1 MEGISIIDSTI
12 KGRVEP
18 HIYAFRTLD
27 VPFFTKVGDTYRPV
41 DVRLDEWRSKYKKG
55 IEELFRGSALVNKE
69 TYFRDYAV
77 HRYLVDEHFY
87 QLQPDEVKPGVYYSK
102 EFYKDVEKEHIES
115 AIEDIKGDYGNP
127 NSKYSYYNAIERLP
141 EGRAEF
147 QRDADWNPRDN
158 QQDVIEK
165 FLKAREIGRTNLL
178 MYAVMRFGKTF
189 TSLCC
194 AKAMDAKLVVVV
206 SGKSA
211 VADEW
216 RENVQRP
223 LIFKGYHFVSA
234 YELDRNRNIISDLL
248 NEDDDEGAFDKK
260 RVVVFLTLQDLLGN
274 TIKRRHID
282 LFRHNEAGD
291 IDLLIIDE
299 THFAARSEQTGRV
312 LNEEFDEALED
323 MEDVVKKFN
332 PSVKLHLSGTPY
344 RILMNHEFEEQDII
358 ARVQY
363 NDIHEAQQKWYENN
377 LKKSEQEMEEDWKNP
392 YYGFPQMV
400 RFAFNLNDSAR
411 HRLNE
416 LKKEGK
422 EYQLSAL
429 FDTMT
434 VNNEDGTRRHQFSYC
449 TEVLELLQAID
460 GSKNDSN
467 IFGFLDYEKI
477 QQGEMCHHMVMVLPS
492 RNACDA
498 MEALLKEESAKQT
511 FCHLKDYHVINL
523 SGLDCPNEYKSSDYS
538 RNVKDFIT
546 KSEEKGEKTITLTV
560 GKMLTGSTV
569 REWDTM
575 IFLKGTSSPQE
586 YDQAIYRL
594 QSQYLKKI
602 LTTNPKTKDE
612 EYVVRDMKPQTLL
625 VDFDPARMFVMQR
638 LRTLISNAINGKKG
652 NAELTEQ
659 LDTDLSISPII
670 TIDNNNIQRV
680 MPIDIINKLR
690 EYDNNKSLMDT
701 TADILIDDGVFDDD
715 LLKSLIEKQ
724 PELKG
729 KAGIFTS
736 KPYEGEGSDADL
748 PDDDDSKEGNE
759 QNKDNREK
767 KPVDELKSLKQRLQT
782 YYFKILLFAYLS
794 DLEEKSLD
802 DVIRNIEDSKHPECR
817 RIAYN
822 LELDLKGLKLIRN
835 TVNHICLADLDDK
848 IHNVDTLSGDTKADI
863 LTAMRRFS
871 RLSDNIITTPPHIAE
886 KMVCL
891 LPEDVTADS
900 RFLNIAG
907 KTGEF
912 ENAIVNRYG
921 DTVKRNIYTLPING
935 VTYECTLKMYKMLG
949 IPTKNI
955 LNFSAF
961 DLIDPDKQQEK
972 IKILQDMK
980 FDAILGNPPYNM
992 NNMGDGNG
1000 SDPLYHL
1007 FVNFVMSLTAKGL
1020 LIHPARFLF
1029 NAGKTPKEWNNKML
1043 NNPHFKIADYWAK
1056 SADVFPD
1063 VEINGGIV
1071 ISLWNKS
1078 ENYGKIGFFSPYK
1091 ELHSIIEK
1099 VKSNREMAFSTIV
1112 GQRELYGL
1120 TDDLYKEHPQLVG
1133 VQSKGHK
1140 YSLGANI
1147 FNVFPD
1153 LFYDVKPEDN
1163 NDYVLIYGRKNNKR
1177 CSMWFRK
1184 TYITTADNLSKYKV
1198 IISKADGAAG
1208 KIGNPIPARVLGKV
1222 EIGKP
1227 NLAYTD
1233 TFIGIGNFDTLDE
1246 AEACMKYV
1254 KSRFARTM
1262 LCTKKVTQDNSKEL
1276 WANVPL
1282 QDFTSSSDIN
1292 WSCSISE
1299 IDKQLYAKYN
1309 LSDEEVKFIEAMI
1322 KPMD

>member
-1 MEGISIIDSTI
+1 MEGISIINSTI
-12 KGRVEP
+12 RGRVEP

-55 IEELFRGSALVNKE
+55 LEELFRSSALVNSE

-77 HRYLVDEHFY
+77 HRYLEDEHFH
-87 QLQPDEVKPGVYYSK
+87 QLQPDEVKPGVYYSN
-102 EFYKDVEKEHIES
+102 EFYKDVEKEHIIS
-115 AIEDIKGDYGNP
+115 AIKDIKDNYGNP
-127 NSKYSYYNAIERLP
+127 NSKYSYYNAVERLP

-147 QRDADWNPRDN
+147 KRDADWVPRKN
-158 QQDVIEK
+158 QEEVIGK
-165 FLKAREIGRTNLL
+165 FVNANEDGRKNLL

-194 AKAMDAKLVVVV
+194 AKAMNAKLIVVV

-223 LIFKGYHFVSA
+223 NIFKGYHFVSA
-234 YELDRNRNIISDLL
+234 YELDRNRNIISILL
-248 NEDDDEGAFDKK
+248 NEDDDEGGYGKK

-282 LFRHNEAGD
+282 LFHHNEAGD

-299 THFAARSEQTGRV
+299 THFAARSEQTGKV

-323 MEDVVKKFN
+323 MEDAVKKFK

-363 NDIHEAQQKWYENN
+363 NDIHMAQQQWYKDN
-377 LKKSEQEMEEDWKNP
+377 LKKSEDEMEEDWKNP

-411 HRLNE
+411 HRLDE

-429 FDTMT
+429 FDTKT
-434 VNNEDGTRRHQFSYC
+434 VTNDDRKRRQQFSYRA
-449 TEVLELLQAID
+449 EVLELLQAID
-460 GSKNDSN
+460 GSKNDTN
-467 IFGFLDYEKI
+467 IFGFLDYDKI
-477 QQGEMCHHMVMVLPS
+477 QQGEMCHHIVMVLPS

-498 MEALLKEESAKQT
+498 MEALLREESANQT
-511 FCHLKDYHVINL
+511 FWHLKDYHVINL

-546 KSEEKGEKTITLTV
+546 KNEEKGEKTITLTV

-594 QSQYLKKI
+594 QSQYLQKI
-602 LTTNPKTKDE
+602 LTTNPKTKEE

-625 VDFDPARMFVMQR
+625 VDFDPTRMFRMQR

-659 LDTDLSISPII
+659 LDIDLSISPII

-680 MPIDIINKLR
+680 KPVDIINKLR
-690 EYDNNKSLMDT
+690 EYDNSKSLMDT
-701 TADILIDDGVFDDD
+701 TTDILLDDGVFDDD
-715 LLKSLIEKQ
+715 LLKALIEKQ

-748 PDDDDSKEGNE
+748 PNDDESKADKE
-759 QNKDNREK
+759 QNKEKREDR
-767 KPVDELKSLKQRLQT
+767 PTDELKSLKQRLQT

-802 DVIRNIEDSKHPECR
+802 DVIRNIEDPQHPECR
-817 RIAYN
+817 RIAHN
-822 LELDLKGLKLIRN
+822 LELDLKGLKLIRS
-835 TVNHICLADLDDK
+835 TVNHLCLADLDDK
-848 IHNVDTLSGDTKADI
+848 IHNVDMLSGDTKADI
-863 LTAMRRFS
+863 LTAMKRFS

-886 KMVCL
+886 EMVGI

-921 DTVKRNIYTLPING
+921 DAVKNNIYTLPING

-949 IPTKNI
+949 IPKKNI

-972 IKILQDMK
+972 IKILQDMN
-980 FDAILGNPPYNM
+980 FDVILGNPPYNKL
-992 NNMGDGNG
+992 DGG
-1000 SDPLYHL
+1000 AGVSAVAIYPH
-1007 FVNFVMSLTAKGL
+1007 FVNAAKKSNPRYISMIMPAKWYNGGRGLDEFREAMLHDKQLRTLFDYVDTHDCFPSVDVAGGICHFLRDRAYDGLCDFVSCRGNSKQATARDLGESEVLIRFDEEIDILNKIQATNPVYLSSKVYSQKPFGLRTYVKPIEGGDIGLRYNRGLGTYKRELVTTNKELIDKWKIITSCLTAEHAGETDKNGQKRILSTLEILEPGTICTETYML
-1020 LIHPARFLF
+1020 LSVFDSKDECVNMYKYLKTRF
-1029 NAGKTPKEWNNKML
+1029 
-1043 NNPHFKIADYWAK
+1043 
-1056 SADVFPD
+1056 V
-1063 VEINGGIV
+1063 
-1071 ISLWNKS
+1071 
-1078 ENYGKIGFFSPYK
+1078 
-1091 ELHSIIEK
+1091 
-1099 VKSNREMAFSTIV
+1099 
-1112 GQRELYGL
+1112 RELIAM
-1120 TDDLYKEHPQLVG
+1120 TTSTQHMAK
-1133 VQSKGHK
+1133 
-1140 YSLGANI
+1140 AN
-1147 FNVFPD
+1147 
-1153 LFYDVKPEDN
+1153 
-1163 NDYVLIYGRKNNKR
+1163 
-1177 CSMWFRK
+1177 FR
-1184 TYITTADNLSKYKV
+1184 
-1198 IISKADGAAG
+1198 
-1208 KIGNPIPARVLGKV
+1208 
-1222 EIGKP
+1222 
-1227 NLAYTD
+1227 
-1233 TFIGIGNFDTLDE
+1233 F
-1246 AEACMKYV
+1246 
-1254 KSRFARTM
+1254 
-1262 LCTKKVTQDNSKEL
+1262 
-1276 WANVPL
+1276 VPL
-1282 QDFTSSSDIN
+1282 QDFSRPWTEKD
-1292 WSCSISE
+1292 
-1299 IDKQLYAKYN
+1299 LYVKYN
-1309 LSDEEVKFIEAMI
+1309 LSDEDVKFIEAMI

>member
-1 MEGISIIDSTI
+1 MEGINIIDSTI
-12 KGRVEP
+12 RGRVEP

-55 IEELFRGSALVNKE
+55 VEELFRGSALVNAE

-77 HRYLVDEHFY
+77 HRYLEDEHFH
-87 QLQPDEVKPGVYYSK
+87 QLLPDEVKPGVYYSN

-127 NSKYSYYNAIERLP
+127 NSKYSYYNAVERLP
-141 EGRAEF
+141 EGRAEYK
-147 QRDADWNPRDN
+147 RDADWTPRRN
-158 QQDVIEK
+158 QKEVIK
-165 FLKAREIGRTNLL
+165 NFVKALDAGRTNLL

-194 AKAMDAKLVVVV
+194 AKAMNARLIVVV

-223 LIFKGYHFVSA
+223 NIFKGYHFVSA
-234 YELDRNRNIISDLL
+234 YELDRDRNIISNLL
-248 NEDDDEGAFDKK
+248 NEDNDEGAYDKK

-282 LFRHNEAGD
+282 LFNHNETGD

-299 THFAARSEQTGRV
+299 THFAARSEQTGKV
-312 LNEEFDEALED
+312 LNEELDEALE
-323 MEDVVKKFN
+323 EVEKVAKRFK
-332 PSVKLHLSGTPY
+332 SRVKLHLSGTPY
-344 RILMNHEFEEQDII
+344 RILMNHEFKEQDII

-363 NDIHEAQQKWYENN
+363 NDIHEAQQQWYTDN
-377 LKKSEQEMEEDWKNP
+377 LKKSEDEMEEDWKNP

-411 HRLNE
+411 HRLDE
-416 LKKEGK
+416 LKKAGK
-422 EYQLSAL
+422 EYQLSVL

-434 VNNEDGTRRHQFSYC
+434 VNNDDGTRRQQFLYRA
-449 TEVLELLQAID
+449 EVLELLQAID
-460 GSKNDSN
+460 GKEHDTN
-467 IFGFLDYEKI
+467 IFSFLDYKKI
-477 QQGEMCHHMVMVLPS
+477 QEGEMCHHMVMVLPS

-498 MEALLKEESAKQT
+498 MEALLNEESANGS
-511 FCHLKDYHVINL
+511 FNHLNEYAIINL
-523 SGLDCPNEYKSSDYS
+523 SGNDGPNEYKSDDYS
-538 RNVKDFIT
+538 RNVKDFIA
-546 KSEEKGEKTITLTV
+546 KSEKRGEKTVTLTV

-594 QSQYLKKI
+594 QSQYLQKI
-602 LTTNPKTKDE
+602 ITINSQKKDE

-625 VDFDPARMFVMQR
+625 VDFDPTRMFRMQR

-652 NAELTEQ
+652 NTDLAEQ
-659 LDTDLSISPII
+659 LDTDLIISPII
-670 TIDNNNIQRV
+670 TIDNNAIQRV
-680 MPIDIINKLR
+680 VPIDIINKLR
-690 EYDNNKSLMDT
+690 EYDNSKSLMDT

-729 KAGIFTS
+729 KAGIFSS
-736 KPYEGEGSDADL
+736 KPYEGEGSDIDL
-748 PDDDDSKEGNE
+748 PDEDDGKADNE
-759 QNKDNREK
+759 QNKENREK

-802 DVIRNIEDSKHPECR
+802 DVIRNIQDSKHPECR
-817 RIAYN
+817 RIAHN
-822 LELDLKGLKLIRN
+822 LELDLEGLKLIRS
-835 TVNHICLADLDDK
+835 TVNHLCMADLDDK

-863 LTAMRRFS
+863 LTAMKRFS

-886 KMVCL
+886 EMVGI

-912 ENAIVNRYG
+912 ENAIVNRFG
-921 DTVKRNIYTLPING
+921 DAVKNNIYTLPING

-961 DLIDPDKQQEK
+961 DLIDPNKKEEK

-980 FDAILGNPPYNM
+980 FDVFIGNPPYNKL
-992 NNMGDGNG
+992 DGG
-1000 SDPLYHL
+1000 AGVSAVAIYPHFVDVAKKSDPRYISMIMPAKWYNGGRGLDEFREVMLKDKQLRTLYDYVDTHDCFPTVDVAGGVCHFL
-1007 FVNFVMSLTAKGL
+1007 RDKAYDGLCDFVSCRATSKKLTARDLGESEVLIRYEEEIDILDKIQATNPVYLSSKVYSQKPFGL
-1020 LIHPARFLF
+1020 RTYVKPIEGGDIGLR
-1029 NAGKTPKEWNNKML
+1029 
-1043 NNPHFKIADYWAK
+1043 Y
-1056 SADVFPD
+1056 
-1063 VEINGGIV
+1063 NGGM
-1071 ISLWNKS
+1071 
-1078 ENYGKIGFFSPYK
+1078 GTYK
-1091 ELHSIIEK
+1091 
-1099 VKSNREMAFSTIV
+1099 
-1112 GQRELYGL
+1112 REL
-1120 TDDLYKEHPQLVG
+1120 
-1133 VQSKGHK
+1133 
-1140 YSLGANI
+1140 
-1147 FNVFPD
+1147 
-1153 LFYDVKPEDN
+1153 
-1163 NDYVLIYGRKNNKR
+1163 
-1177 CSMWFRK
+1177 
-1184 TYITTADNLSKYKV
+1184 ITTNKDLIDKWKIITSCLTAEHAGETDKNGQKRILST
-1198 IISKADGAAG
+1198 
-1208 KIGNPIPARVLGKV
+1208 L
-1222 EIGKP
+1222 EILEPG
-1227 NLAYTD
+1227 T
-1233 TFIGIGNFDTLDE
+1233 
-1246 AEACMKYV
+1246 
-1254 KSRFARTM
+1254 
-1262 LCTKKVTQDNSKEL
+1262 LCTETYMLLSVFDSKDECVNMYNYLKTRFVRELIAMTTSTQHMAK
-1276 WANVPL
+1276 ANFRFVPL
-1282 QDFTSSSDIN
+1282 QDFSYPWTEKD
-1292 WSCSISE
+1292 
-1299 IDKQLYAKYN
+1299 LYAKYN
-1309 LSDEEVKFIEAMI
+1309 LSDEDIKFIETMI

>member
-1 MEGISIIDSTI
+1 MEGINIIDSAI
-12 KGRVEP
+12 GGRVEP

-77 HRYLVDEHFY
+77 HRYLEDEHFH
-87 QLQPDEVKPGVYYSK
+87 QLQPDEVKPGVYYSNEFFK
-102 EFYKDVEKEHIES
+102 EVEKEHIES

-127 NSKYSYYNAIERLP
+127 HSKYSYYNAIERLP
-141 EGRAEF
+141 EGRADF

-158 QQDVIEK
+158 QQEVIDT
-165 FLKAREIGRTNLL
+165 FLNARAAGRTNLL

-223 LIFKGYHFVSA
+223 NIFKGYHFVSA

-248 NEDDDEGAFDKK
+248 SEDDDEGEYDKK

-282 LFRHNEAGD
+282 LFRHNESGD

-323 MEDVVKKFN
+323 MEDIVKKFK
-332 PSVKLHLSGTPY
+332 PRVKLHLSGTPY

-363 NDIHEAQQKWYENN
+363 NDIHEAQQQWYTDN
-377 LKKSEQEMEEDWKNP
+377 LKKSEDEMEEDWKNP

-411 HRLNE
+411 RRLDE

-422 EYQLSAL
+422 EYQLSVL
-429 FDTMT
+429 FDTKII
-434 VNNEDGTRRHQFSYC
+434 NNEDGTRQQQFTYH

-460 GSKNDSN
+460 GSKNDAN
-467 IFGFLDYEKI
+467 IFDFLDYEKI

-498 MEALLKEESAKQT
+498 MEALIREESAKLT
-511 FCHLKDYHVINL
+511 FRHLKDYHVINL
-523 SGLDCPNEYKSSDYS
+523 SGFDCPNEFKNSDYS

-546 KSEEKGEKTITLTV
+546 KSEEEGEKTITLTV

-575 IFLKGTSSPQE
+575 IFLKGTASPQE

-602 LTTNPKTKDE
+602 LTTNPKTKEE

-659 LDTDLSISPII
+659 LAADLSISPII
-670 TIDNNNIQRV
+670 TIDNNHIQRV

-690 EYDNNKSLMDT
+690 EYDNSKSLMDT
-701 TADILIDDGVFDDD
+701 TVDILIDDGVFDDD

-748 PDDDDSKEGNE
+748 PDDDGSKADDE
-759 QNKDNREK
+759 QNTENRER

-802 DVIRNIEDSKHPECR
+802 DVIRNIQDPKHPECR
-817 RIAYN
+817 RIARN
-822 LELDLKGLKLIRN
+822 LELDIEGLKLIRS
-835 TVNHICLADLDDK
+835 TVNHLCLADLDDK

-863 LTAMRRFS
+863 LTAMKRFS

-886 KMVCL
+886 EMVGI

-912 ENAIVNRYG
+912 EYAIVNRYG
-921 DTVKRNIYTLPING
+921 DAVKHNIYTLPING

-961 DLIDPDKQQEK
+961 DLIDPNQQQEK
-972 IKILQDMK
+972 IKILQDMN
-980 FDAILGNPPYNM
+980 FDVLIGNPPYNKL
-992 NNMGDGNG
+992 DGG
-1000 SDPLYHL
+1000 AGVSAVAIYPHYVDA
-1007 FVNFVMSLTAKGL
+1007 AK
-1020 LIHPARFLF
+1020 ITNPRYISMIMPA
-1029 NAGKTPKEWNNKML
+1029 KW
-1043 NNPHFKIADYWAK
+1043 Y
-1056 SADVFPD
+1056 
-1063 VEINGGIV
+1063 NGGRG
-1071 ISLWNKS
+1071 L
-1078 ENYGKIGFFSPYK
+1078 EEFR
-1091 ELHSIIEK
+1091 EAMLHDK
-1099 VKSNREMAFSTIV
+1099 QLRT
-1112 GQRELYGL
+1112 LY
-1120 TDDLYKEHPQLVG
+1120 
-1133 VQSKGHK
+1133 
-1140 YSLGANI
+1140 
-1147 FNVFPD
+1147 
-1153 LFYDVKPEDN
+1153 
-1163 NDYVLIYGRKNNKR
+1163 DYVDTHDCFPTVDVAGGVCHFLRDRVY
-1177 CSMWFRK
+1177 
-1184 TYITTADNLSKYKV
+1184 
-1198 IISKADGAAG
+1198 DG
-1208 KIGNPIPARVLGKV
+1208 
-1222 EIGKP
+1222 
-1227 NLAYTD
+1227 
-1233 TFIGIGNFDTLDE
+1233 
-1246 AEACMKYV
+1246 
-1254 KSRFARTM
+1254 
-1262 LCTKKVTQDNSKEL
+1262 LCDFVSCRANSKEVTARNL
-1276 WANVPL
+1276 AESEVLIRFDEEIDILNKIQATNPVYLSSKVYSQKPFGLRTYVKPIEGGDIGLRYNGGLGTYKRELITTNSELIDKWKIITSCLTAEHAGETDKNGQKRILSTLEILEPGTICTETYMLLSVFDLKDECVNMFNYLKTRFVRELIAMTTSTQHMAKANFRFVPL
-1282 QDFTSSSDIN
+1282 QDFSRPWTDV
-1292 WSCSISE
+1292 
-1299 IDKQLYAKYN
+1299 DLYAKYN
-1309 LSDEEVKFIEAMI
+1309 LSDKDVKFIEAMI

>member
-1 MEGISIIDSTI
+1 MEGINIIDSTI
-12 KGRVEP
+12 RGRVEP

-77 HRYLVDEHFY
+77 HRYLEDEHFH
-87 QLQPDEVKPGVYYSK
+87 QLQPNEVKPGVYYSN
-102 EFYKDVEKEHIES
+102 EFYKEVEKEHIES

-127 NSKYSYYNAIERLP
+127 NSKYSYYNAVERLP

-158 QQDVIEK
+158 QQEVIDK
-165 FLKAREIGRTNLL
+165 FLNARAAGRTNLL

-223 LIFKGYHFVSA
+223 NIFKGYHFVSA

-248 NEDDDEGAFDKK
+248 NDDDDDGTYDKK

-323 MEDVVKKFN
+323 MEDVVKKFK
-332 PSVKLHLSGTPY
+332 PRVKLHLSGTPY

-363 NDIHEAQQKWYENN
+363 NDIHEAQQQWYTDN
-377 LKKSEQEMEEDWKNP
+377 LKKSEDEMEEDWKNP

-411 HRLNE
+411 HRLDE

-422 EYQLSAL
+422 EYQLGVL
-429 FDTMT
+429 FDTKII
-434 VNNEDGTRRHQFSYC
+434 NNEDGTRQQQFTYH

-460 GSKNDSN
+460 GSKNDAN

-498 MEALLKEESAKQT
+498 MELLLKEESVKQT

-523 SGLDCPNEYKSSDYS
+523 SGFDCPNEYKSSDYS

-575 IFLKGTSSPQE
+575 IFLKGTASPQE

-602 LTTNPKTKDE
+602 LTTNPKTKEE

-625 VDFDPARMFVMQR
+625 VDFDPARMFIMQR

-690 EYDNNKSLMDT
+690 EYDNSKSLMDT

-736 KPYEGEGSDADL
+736 KPYEGEGSDVDL
-748 PDDDDSKEGNE
+748 PDEGGGKADDG

-802 DVIRNIEDSKHPECR
+802 DVIRNIKDPNHPECR
-817 RIAYN
+817 RIARN
-822 LELDLKGLKLIRN
+822 LELDLEGLKLIRS
-835 TVNHICLADLDDK
+835 TVNHLCLADLDDK

-863 LTAMRRFS
+863 LTAMKRFS

-886 KMVCL
+886 EMVGV

-921 DTVKRNIYTLPING
+921 DSVKHNIYTIPING

-961 DLIDPDKQQEK
+961 DLIDPNKQQEK

-980 FDAILGNPPYNM
+980 FDVFIGNPPYNKLDGGAGVSAVAIYPHFVEAAKKSNPRYISM
-992 NNMGDGNG
+992 IMPAKWYNGGRGLDEFREAMLHDKQVRTLFDYVDTHDCFPSVDVAGGVCHFLRDRAYDGLCDFVSCRANSKKATARDLGESEVLIRYDEEIDILDKIQATNPEYLSSKVYSQKPFGLRTYVKPIEGGDICLRYNGGMGTYKRELITTNKDLIDKWKIIT
-1000 SDPLYHL
+1000 SC
-1007 FVNFVMSLTAKGL
+1007 LTAEHAGETDKNGQKRILSTLEILEPGTICTETYML
-1020 LIHPARFLF
+1020 LSVFDTKDECINMFNYLKTRF
-1029 NAGKTPKEWNNKML
+1029 
-1043 NNPHFKIADYWAK
+1043 
-1056 SADVFPD
+1056 V
-1063 VEINGGIV
+1063 
-1071 ISLWNKS
+1071 
-1078 ENYGKIGFFSPYK
+1078 
-1091 ELHSIIEK
+1091 
-1099 VKSNREMAFSTIV
+1099 
-1112 GQRELYGL
+1112 RELIAM
-1120 TDDLYKEHPQLVG
+1120 TTSTQHMAK
-1133 VQSKGHK
+1133 
-1140 YSLGANI
+1140 AN
-1147 FNVFPD
+1147 
-1153 LFYDVKPEDN
+1153 
-1163 NDYVLIYGRKNNKR
+1163 
-1177 CSMWFRK
+1177 FR
-1184 TYITTADNLSKYKV
+1184 
-1198 IISKADGAAG
+1198 
-1208 KIGNPIPARVLGKV
+1208 
-1222 EIGKP
+1222 
-1227 NLAYTD
+1227 
-1233 TFIGIGNFDTLDE
+1233 F
-1246 AEACMKYV
+1246 
-1254 KSRFARTM
+1254 
-1262 LCTKKVTQDNSKEL
+1262 
-1276 WANVPL
+1276 VPL
-1282 QDFTSSSDIN
+1282 QDFSRPWTEDDLYEKYKLTDPDI
-1292 WSCSISE
+1292 
-1299 IDKQLYAKYN
+1299 
-1309 LSDEEVKFIEAMI
+1309 KFIEAMI
-1322 KPMD
+1322 KPME

>member
-1 MEGISIIDSTI
+1 MEGINIIDSTI
-12 KGRVEP
+12 RGRVEP

-41 DVRLDEWRSKYKKG
+41 DVRLDEWRSKYEK
-55 IEELFRGSALVNKE
+55 IEELFRGSALVNAE

-77 HRYLVDEHFY
+77 HRYLEDERFH
-87 QLQPDEVKPGVYYSK
+87 QLQPDEVRPGVYYSN
-102 EFYKDVEKEHIES
+102 EFYKDVEKEHIEC

-158 QQDVIEK
+158 QQEVIDK
-165 FLKAREIGRTNLL
+165 FLFARKAGRTNLL

-211 VADEW
+211 VSDEW

-234 YELDRNRNIISDLL
+234 YELDRNRNIISELL
-248 NEDDDEGAFDKK
+248 SQDDDEGAYDKK
-260 RVVVFLTLQDLLGN
+260 RVVVFLTLQDLLGR
-274 TIKRRHID
+274 TVKRRHTD

-299 THFAARSEQTGRV
+299 THFAARSEQTGKV
-312 LNEEFDEALED
+312 LSDELDEALED
-323 MEDVVKKFN
+323 VEEVSKRFK
-332 PSVKLHLSGTPY
+332 SRVKLHLSGTPY

-363 NDIHEAQQKWYENN
+363 NDIHAAQQQWYSDN
-377 LKKSEQEMEEDWKNP
+377 LKKREDEMEEDWKNP

-411 HRLNE
+411 HRLDE
-416 LKKEGK
+416 LKKAGK
-422 EYQLSAL
+422 EYQLSVL
-429 FDTMT
+429 FDTKT
-434 VNNEDGTRRHQFSYC
+434 ITNDDGTRQQQFTYRR
-449 TEVLELLQAID
+449 EVLELLQAID
-460 GSKNDSN
+460 GKEHDAN
-467 IFGFLDYEKI
+467 IFSFLDYKKI

-498 MEALLKEESAKQT
+498 MEALLKEESTKDS
-511 FCHLKDYHVINL
+511 FNHLNEYGIINL
-523 SGLDCPNEYKSSDYS
+523 SGNNGPNEYRSDDYS
-538 RNVKDFIT
+538 HNVKDFIA
-546 KSEEKGEKTITLTV
+546 KSEKRGEKTVTLTV

-594 QSQYLKKI
+594 QSQYLQKI
-602 LTTNPKTKDE
+602 HTTTPKTNE
-612 EYVVRDMKPQTLL
+612 EKYVVRDMKPQTLL
-625 VDFDPARMFVMQR
+625 VDFDPTRMFRMQR

-652 NAELTEQ
+652 NAELAEQ
-659 LDTDLSISPII
+659 LDADLSISPII

-680 MPIDIINKLR
+680 MPVDIINKLR
-690 EYDNNKSLMDT
+690 EYDNSKSLMDT
-701 TADILIDDGVFDDD
+701 TADILIDDGVFDDG

-736 KPYEGEGSDADL
+736 KPYEGEGSDADI
-748 PDDDDSKEGNE
+748 PDDDGSKADEDH
-759 QNKDNREK
+759 NKENRER

-802 DVIRNIEDSKHPECR
+802 DVIRNIQDPKHPECR
-817 RIAYN
+817 RIANN
-822 LELDLKGLKLIRN
+822 LELDLEGLRMIRN
-835 TVNHICLADLDDK
+835 TVNHLCLADLDDK
-848 IHNVDTLSGDTKADI
+848 IHNVDTLSGDTEADI
-863 LTAMRRFS
+863 QTAMRRFS
-871 RLSDNIITTPPHIAE
+871 RLSNNIITTPPHIAE
-886 KMVCL
+886 EMVGI

-912 ENAIVNRYG
+912 EYAIVNRYG
-921 DTVKRNIYTLPING
+921 DRVKPNIYTIPING

-972 IKILQDMK
+972 IKILQDMN
-980 FDAILGNPPYNM
+980 FDVILGNPPYM
-992 NNMGDGNG
+992 VMDGGAQASAAPIYN
-1000 SDPLYHL
+1000 L
-1007 FVNFVMSLTAKGL
+1007 FVDASAKVKTPFVTM
-1020 LIHPARFLF
+1020 IMPARWY
-1029 NAGKTPKEWNNKML
+1029 AGGRGLDEFRLSMLKDNNIRRL
-1043 NNPHFKIADYWAK
+1043 DDFTNPE
-1056 SADVFPD
+1056 SVFPGTN
-1063 VEINGGIV
+1063 IRGGICYFLKDLNYDNTSNLVRV
-1071 ISLWNKS
+1071 ITHEKDGISSDTMRSLQIKGIDTFVRDS
-1078 ENYGKIGFFSPYK
+1078 EAISILAKVREASTQFMEEWISPLRPFGFRGYFVNDEAFKPTPENIVDPVACIGKGHQTGY
-1091 ELHSIIEK
+1091 
-1099 VKSNREMAFSTIV
+1099 VA
-1112 GQRELYGL
+1112 RELIRVH
-1120 TDDLYKEHPQLVG
+1120 TEWID
-1133 VQSKGHK
+1133 
-1140 YSLGANI
+1140 
-1147 FNVFPD
+1147 
-1153 LFYDVKPEDN
+1153 
-1163 NDYVLIYGRKNNKR
+1163 R
-1177 CSMWFRK
+1177 
-1184 TYITTADNLSKYKV
+1184 YKV
-1198 IISKADGAAG
+1198 IMPRANNIGTELNDDNLNAFVGEPKTICTESYLVIGGDADLSEQQS
-1208 KIGNPIPARVLGKV
+1208 R
-1222 EIGKP
+1222 
-1227 NLAYTD
+1227 NLCTYLKT
-1233 TFIGIGNFDTLDE
+1233 
-1246 AEACMKYV
+1246 K
-1254 KSRFARTM
+1254 FARFMHKLSKTS
-1262 LCTKKVTQDNSKEL
+1262 QDATSKTFSF
-1276 WANVPL
+1276 VPI
-1282 QDFTSSSDIN
+1282 QDFTSNSDID
-1292 WSCSISE
+1292 WTKPIHE
-1299 IDKQLYAKYN
+1299 IDQALYAKYG
-1309 LSDEEVKFIEAMI
+1309 LEDYVDYIENSV
-1322 KPMD
+1322 KPME

>member
-1 MEGISIIDSTI
+1 MEGINIIDSAI
-12 KGRVEP
+12 RGRVEP

-41 DVRLDEWRSKYKKG
+41 DVRLDEWRSKYKK
-55 IEELFRGSALVNKE
+55 IEELFRGSAMVTDE
-69 TYFRDYAV
+69 AYFRDYAV
-77 HRYLVDEHFY
+77 HRYLEDEHFH
-87 QLQPDEVKPGVYYSK
+87 QLQPNEVKPGVYYSN
-102 EFYKDVEKEHIES
+102 EFYKNVEKEHIEN
-115 AIEDIKGDYGNP
+115 AIEEIKDDYGNP

-147 QRDADWNPRDN
+147 KRDADWEPRKN
-158 QQDVIEK
+158 QEEVINNFVNAHK
-165 FLKAREIGRTNLL
+165 CGRTNLL

-194 AKAMDAKLVVVV
+194 AKAMDAKLIVVV

-223 LIFKGYHFVSA
+223 NIFKGYHFVSA

-248 NEDDDEGAFDKK
+248 NEDDDEGVYDKK

-274 TIKRRHID
+274 TIKRRHIN
-282 LFRHNEAGD
+282 LFHHNEAGD

-312 LNEEFDEALED
+312 LNEELDEALED
-323 MEDVVKKFN
+323 VEKVAKRFK
-332 PSVKLHLSGTPY
+332 SRVKLHLSGTPY

-363 NDIHEAQQKWYENN
+363 NDIHEAQQQWYADN
-377 LKKSEQEMEEDWKNP
+377 LKKREDEMEEDWKNP

-411 HRLNE
+411 HRLE
-416 LKKEGK
+416 GLKKEGK

-429 FDTMT
+429 FDTKT
-434 VNNEDGTRRHQFSYC
+434 VSSDDKTRQQQFLYR

-460 GSKNDSN
+460 GKEHDTN
-467 IFGFLDYEKI
+467 IFSFLDYKKI
-477 QQGEMCHHMVMVLPS
+477 QEGEMCHHMVMVLPS

-498 MEALLKEESAKQT
+498 MEKLIREESANGS
-511 FCHLKDYHVINL
+511 FNHLNRYSIINL
-523 SGLDCPNEYKSSDYS
+523 SGNDGPNEYKNDDYS
-538 RNVKDFIT
+538 RNVKDFIA
-546 KSEEKGEKTITLTV
+546 KSEEKREKTITLTV

-594 QSQYLKKI
+594 QSQYLQKI
-602 LTTNPKTKDE
+602 LTTNPKTREE

-625 VDFDPARMFVMQR
+625 VDFDLTRMFRMQR

-659 LDTDLSISPII
+659 LETDLNISPII
-670 TIDNNNIQRV
+670 TIDNNAIQRV
-680 MPIDIINKLR
+680 VPVDIINKLR

-701 TADILIDDGVFDDD
+701 TADILIDDGIFDDD

-729 KAGIFTS
+729 KAGIFSS
-736 KPYEGEGSDADL
+736 KPYEGEGSDVDIPDEDDGKAD
-748 PDDDDSKEGNE
+748 NE
-759 QNKDNREK
+759 QNREDREER
-767 KPVDELKSLKQRLQT
+767 PTDELKSLKQRLQT

-817 RIAYN
+817 RIARN
-822 LELDLKGLKLIRN
+822 LELDLEGLKLIRS
-835 TVNHICLADLDDK
+835 TVNHLCLADLDDK

-863 LTAMRRFS
+863 LTAMKRFS

-886 KMVCL
+886 EMVGI
-891 LPEDVTADS
+891 LPEDITADS

-921 DTVKRNIYTLPING
+921 DAVKNNIYTLPING

-961 DLIDPDKQQEK
+961 DLIDPIKQQEK

-980 FDAILGNPPYNM
+980 FDVFIGNPPYNKLDGGAGVSAVAIYPHFVDAAKKSNPRYISM
-992 NNMGDGNG
+992 IMPAKWYNGGRGLDEFRETMLHDKQVRTLFDYVDTHDCFPSVDVAGGVCHFLRDRAYDGLCDFVSCRANSKKATARDLGESEVLIRYDEEIDILDKIQATNPVYLSCKVYSQKPFGLRTYVKPIEGGDIYLRYNG
-1000 SDPLYHL
+1000 GLGTYKRELITTNKDLIDKWKIITSC
-1007 FVNFVMSLTAKGL
+1007 LTAEHAGETDKNGQKKILSTLEILEPGTICTETYML
-1020 LIHPARFLF
+1020 LSVFDTKDECINMYNYLKTRF
-1029 NAGKTPKEWNNKML
+1029 
-1043 NNPHFKIADYWAK
+1043 
-1056 SADVFPD
+1056 V
-1063 VEINGGIV
+1063 
-1071 ISLWNKS
+1071 
-1078 ENYGKIGFFSPYK
+1078 
-1091 ELHSIIEK
+1091 
-1099 VKSNREMAFSTIV
+1099 
-1112 GQRELYGL
+1112 RELIAM
-1120 TDDLYKEHPQLVG
+1120 TTSTQHMAK
-1133 VQSKGHK
+1133 
-1140 YSLGANI
+1140 AN
-1147 FNVFPD
+1147 
-1153 LFYDVKPEDN
+1153 
-1163 NDYVLIYGRKNNKR
+1163 
-1177 CSMWFRK
+1177 FR
-1184 TYITTADNLSKYKV
+1184 
-1198 IISKADGAAG
+1198 
-1208 KIGNPIPARVLGKV
+1208 
-1222 EIGKP
+1222 
-1227 NLAYTD
+1227 
-1233 TFIGIGNFDTLDE
+1233 F
-1246 AEACMKYV
+1246 
-1254 KSRFARTM
+1254 
-1262 LCTKKVTQDNSKEL
+1262 
-1276 WANVPL
+1276 VPL
-1282 QDFTSSSDIN
+1282 QDFSRPWTEDDLYEKYKLTDPDI
-1292 WSCSISE
+1292 
-1299 IDKQLYAKYN
+1299 
-1309 LSDEEVKFIEAMI
+1309 KFIETMI
-1322 KPMD
+1322 KPME

>member
-1 MEGISIIDSTI
+1 MEGINIIDSTI
-12 KGRVEP
+12 RGRVEP

-41 DVRLDEWRSKYKKG
+41 DVRLDEWRNKYKKG
-55 IEELFRGSALVNKE
+55 IEELFRGSALVNKD

-77 HRYLVDEHFY
+77 HRYLEDEHFH
-87 QLQPDEVKPGVYYSK
+87 QLLPHEVKPGVYYSN
-102 EFYKDVEKEHIES
+102 EFYKDVEKEHIIS
-115 AIEDIKGDYGNP
+115 AIEEIKGDYGNP

-147 QRDADWNPRDN
+147 QRDANWEPRKN
-158 QQDVIEK
+158 QEEVINN
-165 FLKAREIGRTNLL
+165 FVNAREGGRTNLL

-189 TSLCC
+189 TSICC
-194 AKAMDAKLVVVV
+194 AKAMNAKLVVVV

-223 LIFKGYHFVSA
+223 NIFKGYHFVSA

-248 NEDDDEGAFDKK
+248 NEDDDEGTFDKK

-282 LFRHNEAGD
+282 LFQHNEAGD

-323 MEDVVKKFN
+323 MEDVVKKFK

-363 NDIHEAQQKWYENN
+363 NDIHEAQQQWYTEN
-377 LKKSEQEMEEDWKNP
+377 LKKREDEMEEDWKNP

-400 RFAFNLNDSAR
+400 RFAFNLNNSAR

-434 VNNEDGTRRHQFSYC
+434 VNNDDGTRQQQFSYRA
-449 TEVLELLQAID
+449 EVLELLQAID
-460 GSKNDSN
+460 GSKNDAN
-467 IFGFLDYEKI
+467 IFSFLDYEKI

-492 RNACDA
+492 RNSCDA
-498 MEALLKEESAKQT
+498 MELLLKEESSKLT
-511 FCHLKDYHVINL
+511 FCHLMNYHVINL
-523 SGLDCPNEYKSSDYS
+523 SGFDCPNEFKSNDYS

-546 KSEEKGEKTITLTV
+546 KSEGKGEKTITLTV

-575 IFLKGTSSPQE
+575 IFLKGTASPQE

-602 LTTNPKTKDE
+602 LTTNPKTKNE

-625 VDFDPARMFVMQR
+625 VDFDPARMFIMQR

-659 LDTDLSISPII
+659 LETDLNISPII
-670 TIDNNNIQRV
+670 TIDNNAIQRV
-680 MPIDIINKLR
+680 VPVDIINKLR
-690 EYDNNKSLMDT
+690 EYDNSKSLMDT

-715 LLKSLIEKQ
+715 LMKSLIEKQ

-736 KPYEGEGSDADL
+736 KPYEGEGSEVNL
-748 PDDDDSKEGNE
+748 PDEDGGKADEEPNRE
-759 QNKDNREK
+759 NREK
-767 KPVDELKSLKQRLQT
+767 KTVDELKSLKQRLQT

-794 DLEEKSLD
+794 DLEERSLD
-802 DVIRNIEDSKHPECR
+802 DVIRNIQDSQYPECR
-817 RIAYN
+817 RIARN
-822 LELDLKGLKLIRN
+822 LELDLEGLKLIRS
-835 TVNHICLADLDDK
+835 TVNHLCLADLDDK

-863 LTAMRRFS
+863 LTAMKRFS

-886 KMVCL
+886 EMVGI

-900 RFLNIAG
+900 HFLNIAG

-921 DTVKRNIYTLPING
+921 DAVKNNIYTLPING

-955 LNFSAF
+955 INFSAF
-961 DLIDPDKQQEK
+961 DLIDPNKQQEK

-980 FDAILGNPPYNM
+980 FDVFIGNPPYNKLDGGAGVSAVAIYPHFVDAAKKSNPRYISM
-992 NNMGDGNG
+992 IMPAKWYNGGRGLDEFREAMLHDKQVRTLFDYVDTHDCFPSVDVAGGVCHFLRDRAYNGLCDFVSCRANSKKATARDLGESEVLIRYDEEIDILDKIQTTNPVYLSSKVYSQKPFGLRTYVKPIEGGDICLRYNGGMGTYKRELITTNKDLIDKWKVIT
-1000 SDPLYHL
+1000 SC
-1007 FVNFVMSLTAKGL
+1007 LTAEHAGETDKNGQKRILSTLEILEPGTICTETYML
-1020 LIHPARFLF
+1020 LSVFDTKDECVNMFNYLKTRF
-1029 NAGKTPKEWNNKML
+1029 
-1043 NNPHFKIADYWAK
+1043 
-1056 SADVFPD
+1056 V
-1063 VEINGGIV
+1063 
-1071 ISLWNKS
+1071 
-1078 ENYGKIGFFSPYK
+1078 
-1091 ELHSIIEK
+1091 
-1099 VKSNREMAFSTIV
+1099 
-1112 GQRELYGL
+1112 RELIAM
-1120 TDDLYKEHPQLVG
+1120 TTSTQHMAR
-1133 VQSKGHK
+1133 
-1140 YSLGANI
+1140 AN
-1147 FNVFPD
+1147 
-1153 LFYDVKPEDN
+1153 
-1163 NDYVLIYGRKNNKR
+1163 
-1177 CSMWFRK
+1177 FR
-1184 TYITTADNLSKYKV
+1184 
-1198 IISKADGAAG
+1198 
-1208 KIGNPIPARVLGKV
+1208 
-1222 EIGKP
+1222 
-1227 NLAYTD
+1227 
-1233 TFIGIGNFDTLDE
+1233 F
-1246 AEACMKYV
+1246 
-1254 KSRFARTM
+1254 
-1262 LCTKKVTQDNSKEL
+1262 
-1276 WANVPL
+1276 VPL
-1282 QDFTSSSDIN
+1282 QDFSRPWTEDDLYEKYKLTDPDI
-1292 WSCSISE
+1292 
-1299 IDKQLYAKYN
+1299 
-1309 LSDEEVKFIEAMI
+1309 KFIETMI
-1322 KPMD
+1322 KPM

>member
-1 MEGISIIDSTI
+1 MEGINIIDSTI
-12 KGRVEP
+12 RGRVEP

-41 DVRLDEWRSKYKKG
+41 DVRLDEWRNKYKKE
-55 IEELFRGSALVNKE
+55 IKELFRGSALVNKE

-77 HRYLVDEHFY
+77 HRYLEDEHFH
-87 QLQPDEVKPGVYYSK
+87 QLQPDEVKPGVYYSN

-141 EGRAEF
+141 EGRAEYK
-147 QRDADWNPRDN
+147 RDADCVPRRN
-158 QQDVIEK
+158 QEEVIQN
-165 FLKAREIGRTNLL
+165 FVKARDAGRTNLL

-194 AKAMDAKLVVVV
+194 AKAMNAKLIVVV

-223 LIFKGYHFVSA
+223 NIFKGYHFVSA
-234 YELDRNRNIISDLL
+234 YELDRDRNIISNLL

-282 LFRHNEAGD
+282 LFHHNKAGD

-312 LNEEFDEALED
+312 LNDELDEALE
-323 MEDVVKKFN
+323 EVEKVTKRFK
-332 PSVKLHLSGTPY
+332 SRVKLHLSGTPY

-358 ARVQY
+358 AHVQY
-363 NDIHEAQQKWYENN
+363 NDIHEAQQQWYTDN
-377 LKKSEQEMEEDWKNP
+377 LKKSEDEMEEDWKNP

-416 LKKEGK
+416 LKKAGK

-429 FDTMT
+429 FDTNT
-434 VNNEDGTRRHQFSYC
+434 IKNDDGTRRQQFLYR

-460 GSKNDSN
+460 GKEHDTN
-467 IFGFLDYEKI
+467 IFSFLDYKKI
-477 QQGEMCHHMVMVLPS
+477 QEGEMCHHMVMVLPS

-498 MEALLKEESAKQT
+498 MEALLNEESANGS
-511 FCHLKDYHVINL
+511 FNHLNEYAIINL
-523 SGLDCPNEYKSSDYS
+523 SGNDGPNEYKSDDYS
-538 RNVKDFIT
+538 RNVKDFIA
-546 KSEEKGEKTITLTV
+546 KSEKRGEKTVTLTV

-594 QSQYLKKI
+594 QSQYLQKI

-612 EYVVRDMKPQTLL
+612 QYVVRDMKPQTLL
-625 VDFDPARMFVMQR
+625 VDFDPTRMFRMQR

-652 NAELTEQ
+652 NAELEDQ
-659 LDTDLSISPII
+659 LENDLNISPII
-670 TIDNNNIQRV
+670 TIDNNNIQKV
-680 MPIDIINKLR
+680 IPIDIINKLR
-690 EYDNNKSLMDT
+690 EYDNSKSLMDT
-701 TADILIDDGVFDDD
+701 TTDILIDDGVFDDD

-736 KPYEGEGSDADL
+736 KPYEGEGSDTDIPEDEGGKADE
-748 PDDDDSKEGNE
+748 DH
-759 QNKDNREK
+759 NKDNRER

-802 DVIRNIEDSKHPECR
+802 DVIRNIQDSKHPECH

-822 LELDLKGLKLIRN
+822 LELDLEGLKMIRN
-835 TVNHICLADLDDK
+835 TVNHLCVADLDDK
-848 IHNVDTLSGDTKADI
+848 INNVDTLSGDTKADI
-863 LTAMRRFS
+863 LTAMKRFS

-886 KMVCL
+886 EMVGI

-912 ENAIVNRYG
+912 EYAIVNKYG
-921 DTVKRNIYTLPING
+921 DAVKSNIYTLPING

-955 LNFSAF
+955 LRFSAF
-961 DLIDPDKQQEK
+961 ELIDPEKQQEK

-980 FDAILGNPPYNM
+980 FDVILGNPPYM
-992 NNMGDGNG
+992 VMDGGAQASAAPIYN
-1000 SDPLYHL
+1000 L
-1007 FVNFVMSLTAKGL
+1007 FVDVSTKVNTPYITM
-1020 LIHPARFLF
+1020 IMPARWYAGGRGLDEFRLSMLKDKNIRRLDDYTNPEGVFPGTNIRGGICYFLRDLNYDNTRDLVRVITHEKKGISSDTRRPLQIKGIDTF
-1029 NAGKTPKEWNNKML
+1029 VRDSEAISILAKVRESSTQFMDKWISPLRPFGFRGYFVNDEAYKSKPEGVIDPVACIGKGHQIGYVDRELIRVHTEWIDRFKVIMPRANNIGTELNDDNLNAFVGGPKTICTESYLVIGGDANL
-1043 NNPHFKIADYWAK
+1043 NEQQSHNLCVYLKTKFARFMHKLSKTSQDATSKTFSFVPIQDFSSNSDIDWTKSIHEIDQQLYTKYGIEYFADY
-1056 SADVFPD
+1056 
-1063 VEINGGIV
+1063 
-1071 ISLWNKS
+1071 
-1078 ENYGKIGFFSPYK
+1078 
-1091 ELHSIIEK
+1091 IEQN
-1099 VKSNREMAFSTIV
+1099 VKS
-1112 GQRELYGL
+1112 
-1120 TDDLYKEHPQLVG
+1120 
-1133 VQSKGHK
+1133 
-1140 YSLGANI
+1140 
-1147 FNVFPD
+1147 
-1153 LFYDVKPEDN
+1153 
-1163 NDYVLIYGRKNNKR
+1163 
-1177 CSMWFRK
+1177 
-1184 TYITTADNLSKYKV
+1184 
-1198 IISKADGAAG
+1198 
-1208 KIGNPIPARVLGKV
+1208 
-1222 EIGKP
+1222 
-1227 NLAYTD
+1227 
-1233 TFIGIGNFDTLDE
+1233 
-1246 AEACMKYV
+1246 
-1254 KSRFARTM
+1254 
-1262 LCTKKVTQDNSKEL
+1262 
-1276 WANVPL
+1276 
-1282 QDFTSSSDIN
+1282 
-1292 WSCSISE
+1292 
-1299 IDKQLYAKYN
+1299 
-1309 LSDEEVKFIEAMI
+1309 
-1322 KPMD
+1322 MD

>member
-12 KGRVEP
+12 RGRVEP

-69 TYFRDYAV
+69 SYFRDYAV
-77 HRYLVDEHFY
+77 HRYLEDEHFH
-87 QLQPDEVKPGVYYSK
+87 QLQPDEVKPEVYYSN

-115 AIEDIKGDYGNP
+115 AIEEIKGDYGNP

-147 QRDADWNPRDN
+147 LRDAAWVPRKN
-158 QQDVIEK
+158 QEEVIK
-165 FLKAREIGRTNLL
+165 NFVSACDAGRTNLL

-194 AKAMDAKLVVVV
+194 AKAMNAKLIVVV

-223 LIFKGYHFVSA
+223 NIFKGYHFVSA
-234 YELDRNRNIISDLL
+234 YELDRNRNIISNLL
-248 NEDDDEGAFDKK
+248 SEDDDEGGYDKK

-274 TIKRRHID
+274 TIKRRHTD

-323 MEDVVKKFN
+323 MEDVVKKFK
-332 PSVKLHLSGTPY
+332 SRVKLHLSGTPY

-363 NDIHEAQQKWYENN
+363 NDIHEAQQKWYTDN
-377 LKKSEQEMEEDWKNP
+377 LKKSEDEMEEDWKNP

-411 HRLNE
+411 HRLEE
-416 LKKEGK
+416 LKKKGK
-422 EYQLSAL
+422 DYQLSVL

-434 VNNEDGTRRHQFSYC
+434 VSNGDGTKRQQFSYRA
-449 TEVLELLQAID
+449 EVLELLQAID
-460 GSKNDSN
+460 GSKNDAN

-477 QQGEMCHHMVMVLPS
+477 QQGKMCHHIVMVLPS
-492 RNACDA
+492 RNSCDA
-498 MEALLKEESAKQT
+498 MELLLKEESAKLT

-523 SGLDCPNEYKSSDYS
+523 SGFDCPNEYKSSDYS
-538 RNVKDFIT
+538 RNVKDYIT

-575 IFLKGTSSPQE
+575 IFLKGMASPQE

-602 LTTNPKTKDE
+602 LTTSPKTKEE

-659 LDTDLSISPII
+659 LDTDLNISPII

-701 TADILIDDGVFDDD
+701 TADILIDDGVFNDD

-748 PDDDDSKEGNE
+748 PAEDEGKADDGKKKEKKEG
-759 QNKDNREK
+759 

-802 DVIRNIEDSKHPECR
+802 DVIRNIQDAKHPECR
-817 RIAYN
+817 RIAHN
-822 LELDLKGLKLIRN
+822 LELDLEGLKLIRS
-835 TVNHICLADLDDK
+835 TVNHLCLADLDDK

-863 LTAMRRFS
+863 LTAMKRFS

-886 KMVCL
+886 EMVGI

-912 ENAIVNRYG
+912 EYAIVNRFG
-921 DTVKRNIYTLPING
+921 DAVKHNIYTLPING

-961 DLIDPDKQQEK
+961 EIIDPNKQQEK

-980 FDAILGNPPYNM
+980 FDVFIGNPPYNKLDGGAGVSAVAIYPHFVDAAKNSNPRYISM
-992 NNMGDGNG
+992 IMPAKWYNGGRGLDEFREAMLHDKQLRTLYDYVDTHDCFPSVDVAGGVCHFLRDRAYDGLCDFVSCRANSRQATTRNLGESEVLIRFNEEIDILNKIQATNPVYLSSKVYSQKPFGLRTYVKPIEGGDIGLRYNG
-1000 SDPLYHL
+1000 GLGTYKRELVTTNKELIDKWKIITSC
-1007 FVNFVMSLTAKGL
+1007 LTAEHAGETDKNGQKRILSTLEILEPGTICTETYML
-1020 LIHPARFLF
+1020 LSVFDSKDECVNMYNYLKTRF
-1029 NAGKTPKEWNNKML
+1029 
-1043 NNPHFKIADYWAK
+1043 
-1056 SADVFPD
+1056 V
-1063 VEINGGIV
+1063 
-1071 ISLWNKS
+1071 
-1078 ENYGKIGFFSPYK
+1078 
-1091 ELHSIIEK
+1091 
-1099 VKSNREMAFSTIV
+1099 
-1112 GQRELYGL
+1112 RELIAM
-1120 TDDLYKEHPQLVG
+1120 TTSTQHMAK
-1133 VQSKGHK
+1133 
-1140 YSLGANI
+1140 AN
-1147 FNVFPD
+1147 
-1153 LFYDVKPEDN
+1153 
-1163 NDYVLIYGRKNNKR
+1163 
-1177 CSMWFRK
+1177 FR
-1184 TYITTADNLSKYKV
+1184 
-1198 IISKADGAAG
+1198 
-1208 KIGNPIPARVLGKV
+1208 
-1222 EIGKP
+1222 
-1227 NLAYTD
+1227 
-1233 TFIGIGNFDTLDE
+1233 F
-1246 AEACMKYV
+1246 
-1254 KSRFARTM
+1254 
-1262 LCTKKVTQDNSKEL
+1262 
-1276 WANVPL
+1276 VPL
-1282 QDFTSSSDIN
+1282 QDF
-1292 WSCSISE
+1292 SCPWTE
-1299 IDKQLYAKYN
+1299 NDLYAKYK
-1309 LSDEEVKFIEAMI
+1309 LTEEDVKFIETMI